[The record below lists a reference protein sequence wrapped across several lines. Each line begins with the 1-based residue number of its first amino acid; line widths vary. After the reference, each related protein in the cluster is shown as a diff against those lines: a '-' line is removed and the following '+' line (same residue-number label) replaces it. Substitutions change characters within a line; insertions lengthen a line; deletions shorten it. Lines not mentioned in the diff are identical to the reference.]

1 MTFKTTITKK
11 GQMTI
16 PKRIREALGLE
27 KNSQVEIELKKDEG
41 VARIKGLPDLSEV
54 KGMIKDPKRDVMEAR
69 KDMEKNY
76 QRQ

>member
-27 KNSQVEIELKKDEG
+27 KNSQVEIELKKNEG
-41 VARIKGLPDLSEV
+41 VARIKSLPDLNEV
-54 KGMIKDPKRDVMEAR
+54 KGMIKESEKGVLEAR
-69 KDMEKNY
+69 REMEKNY
-76 QRQ
+76 QRK